1 MRMSMISI
9 ELRTVAA
16 VALMAL
22 AGIAQTASAQLST
35 DVEARI
41 RRIEAG
47 LLTPVVIAGQQAGMT
62 LTDRM
67 RNYNVPGVSIAVI
80 NEGRLEW
87 ARGYG
92 VVQAGTDVAVDTMT
106 LFQAASIS
114 KPVAALAALR
124 LVEMGVLQL
133 DDDVNGRL
141 QSWHVENNGH
151 TALQKV
157 TLRRLLSHNAGLTV
171 HGFRGYARDENVPTL
186 VQLLSGT
193 APANSARVRPDTT
206 PGAIWRYSGGGSS
219 VAQLLMQDV
228 TGRTFPDLMR
238 ELVLQPTGMTHSG
251 YEQPLPEH
259 RASAAATGHRA
270 GGLAVTGRW
279 HTYPEM
285 FAAGLWTTPSDLARL
300 AIHVQQSFQ
309 GTPGILSPEMTRQML
324 TVQAGEYGLG
334 FGVVH
339 GDGFVAFSHGGANEG
354 FRAIFYAFADRGQGA
369 VVMTNGDAGSPLA
382 AEILRGIA
390 AEYGWPA
397 QRPVVRDVVA
407 IDAVDLA
414 SLAGT
419 YRGQLNDAPVI
430 IRFAVDGRTLRS
442 EGPSLGLRTL
452 HHQGDD
458 AFFATEAP
466 VTISFERDSTGRGL
480 AVVVPGPGG
489 QRIRL
494 LREP

>member
-1 MRMSMISI
+1 
-9 ELRTVAA
+9 
-16 VALMAL
+16 
-22 AGIAQTASAQLST
+22 
-35 DVEARI
+35 
-41 RRIEAG
+41 
-47 LLTPVVIAGQQAGMT
+47 
-62 LTDRM
+62 
-67 RNYNVPGVSIAVI
+67 
-80 NEGRLEW
+80 
-87 ARGYG
+87 
-92 VVQAGTDVAVDTMT
+92 
-106 LFQAASIS
+106 
-114 KPVAALAALR
+114 
-124 LVEMGVLQL
+124 
-133 DDDVNGRL
+133 
-141 QSWHVENNGH
+141 
-151 TALQKV
+151 
-157 TLRRLLSHNAGLTV
+157 
-171 HGFRGYARDENVPTL
+171 
-186 VQLLSGT
+186 
-193 APANSARVRPDTT
+193 
-206 PGAIWRYSGGGSS
+206 
-219 VAQLLMQDV
+219 
-228 TGRTFPDLMR
+228 
-238 ELVLQPTGMTHSG
+238 
-251 YEQPLPEH
+251 
-259 RASAAATGHRA
+259 
-270 GGLAVTGRW
+270 
-279 HTYPEM
+279 
-285 FAAGLWTTPSDLARL
+285 
-300 AIHVQQSFQ
+300 VQQSFQ